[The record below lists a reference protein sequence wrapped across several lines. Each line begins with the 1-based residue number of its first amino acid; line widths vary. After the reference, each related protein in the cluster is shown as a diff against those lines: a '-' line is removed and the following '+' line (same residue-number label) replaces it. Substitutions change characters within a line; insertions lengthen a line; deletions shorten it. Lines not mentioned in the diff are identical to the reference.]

1 VPYSKNSV
9 RQEILPQQ
17 PQERPCRRWHFG
29 PGFSFP
35 AVTKKQK
42 SLDTARFQLN
52 WRCGCRLQAIHAVH
66 ASMPGPALSD
76 SPKMKILSFR
86 VLKLTANCSPIAGA
100 HAAHAAMSAV
110 GAITVRPCTT
120 TPGPQSDYH
129 QIQIP
134 LLLLRSHPSQLQ
146 TAGARYCIP
155 WRTLTGLHLP
165 CGPAQRLKPCSW
177 RRCMG
182 MPLTTQ
188 DHKPAL
194 IFQFTPGL
202 SALQGQH
209 AAHAGAPRSGAFRRA
224 ALHRGRRPPTG
235 GTAGSVPLRAAAGA
249 AGQRRDWGMHR
260 GAGFRAPHL
269 DRRGV
274 AADSIGMCLGCVWCF
289 HTICPAQALVL
300 VDDQDQTHSPLVQ
313 SCSSTLACTCFWAL
327 LQWPD

>member
-1 VPYSKNSV
+1 MPYSKNSV

-182 MPLTTQ
+182 HATDYTGSQ
-188 DHKPAL
+188 
-194 IFQFTPGL
+194 TCTNL
-202 SALQGQH
+202 SVH
-209 AAHAGAPRSGAFRRA
+209 SWVVCTAGATRCTRWRTSIGRLSPCGPAPRQT
-224 ALHRGRRPPTG
+224 PPNWRHCRQ
-235 GTAGSVPLRAAAGA
+235 RAAASCSGCRWTA
-249 AGQRRDWGMHR
+249 TRLGNASRRRVPSASPGSPRCGCRLHR
-260 GAGFRAPHL
+260 DVPR
-269 DRRGV
+269 
-274 AADSIGMCLGCVWCF
+274 MCL
-289 HTICPAQALVL
+289 VL
-300 VDDQDQTHSPLVQ
+300 SHDM
-313 SCSSTLACTCFWAL
+313 SCTGFG
-327 LQWPD
+327 PGG